1 MNHYIH
7 NDVVITEKELLS
19 EIVNLREKI
28 SDLESD
34 RRNQRKI
41 VNQYKSIFPKITNPM
56 FLTDVSGKIIDA
68 NSEFIHFL
76 GYSLFD
82 LRRMSIKSIIPME
95 LHENETKI
103 LLEELQRNI
112 RINSRCS
119 VYFKI
124 NGEKVEVDL
133 EVIATFDDY
142 NNFDGITRIIKNIL

>member
-1 MNHYIH
+1 
-7 NDVVITEKELLS
+7 
-19 EIVNLREKI
+19 
-28 SDLESD
+28 
-34 RRNQRKI
+34 
-41 VNQYKSIFPKITNPM
+41 
-56 FLTDVSGKIIDA
+56 
-68 NSEFIHFL
+68 
-76 GYSLFD
+76 
-82 LRRMSIKSIIPME
+82 ME

-142 NNFDGITRIIKNIL
+142 NNFDGITRIIKIFYNYFTYTVLMFTNSFIPNGESSLP